1 MIEQSRFDAFAHF
14 DDLEQV
20 RRRQRECDRCALVR
34 KIDDIAV
41 GFERAQRFT
50 YGNPAKA
57 ELSGEFRLNER
68 AAGRQ
73 FTALDLRAQNIG
85 DLIRRAFDDRVPLC
99 TRA

>member
-1 MIEQSRFDAFAHF
+1 
-14 DDLEQV
+14 
-20 RRRQRECDRCALVR
+20 
-34 KIDDIAV
+34 
-41 GFERAQRFT
+41 
-50 YGNPAKA
+50 
-57 ELSGEFRLNER
+57 LNER